1 MWAHWLRSGLAS
13 GRITTAYPR
22 ERRAV
27 LAAHAAWRPFP
38 EIVRACPEEACA
50 QCAALCPTGAIEVSG
65 KGVSGKEVA
74 GKSEG
79 TGLRLDLGACIGCGR
94 CVAGCPAGTFAWSA
108 ELDLAAADRRRL
120 RMESPGGGRT

>member
-65 KGVSGKEVA
+65 KE
-74 GKSEG
+74 EG

-94 CVAGCPAGTFAWSA
+94 CVDGCPAGTFAWSA
-108 ELDLAAADRRRL
+108 ALDLAAADRGRL